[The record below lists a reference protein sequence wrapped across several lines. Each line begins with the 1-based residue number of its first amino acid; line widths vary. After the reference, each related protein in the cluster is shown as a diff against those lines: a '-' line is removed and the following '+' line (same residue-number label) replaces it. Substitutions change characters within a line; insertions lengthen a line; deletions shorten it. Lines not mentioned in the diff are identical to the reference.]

1 MKHLYKSTA
10 ILLLLLPMS
19 TMSIAAEPK
28 KSDDPLKEPSGSQSM
43 GSGHQGMGMGMGM
56 ECCQTEEQKT
66 EHMRA
71 MQEHMLMMHDLSNQI
86 LSEKDPAKK
95 EELKN
100 KQLELMKTFHG
111 QMKQH
116 RQQGMQEHKK

>member
-19 TMSIAAEPK
+19 MMSIAAEPK
-28 KSDDPLKEPSGSQSM
+28 KSDDPLKEPG
-43 GSGHQGMGMGMGM
+43 GHQGMGM

-66 EHMRA
+66 EHMRS

-100 KQLELMKTFHG
+100 KQLELMKTFHA

-116 RQQGMQEHKK
+116 RQQRMQEHKK

>member
-1 MKHLYKSTA
+1 MKHSYKSAA

-19 TMSIAAEPK
+19 MMSIAAEPK
-28 KSDDPLKEPSGSQSM
+28 KSDDPLKEPSQGA
-43 GSGHQGMGMGMGM
+43 HQGMGGMGMGM

-71 MQEHMLMMHDLSNQI
+71 MQEHMLQMHDLSNQI
-86 LSEKDPAKK
+86 LTEKDAAKK

-100 KQLELMKTFHG
+100 KQLELMKSFHA

-116 RQQGMQEHKK
+116 RQQGMPQHKK

>member
-10 ILLLLLPMS
+10 VLLLLLPMS
-19 TMSIAAEPK
+19 MTSTAAEPK
-28 KSDDPLKEPSGSQSM
+28 KSADPSKEM
-43 GSGHQGMGMGMGM
+43 GAHQGSDT
-56 ECCQTEEQKT
+56 ECCQTEEQKN
-66 EHMRA
+66 EHMRT
-71 MQEHMLMMHDLSNQI
+71 MQEHMLTMHDLSNQI

-100 KQLELMKTFHG
+100 KQLELMKTYHA

-116 RQQGMQEHKK
+116 RQQKMPQHKK